1 MQERRKNADEGDR
14 SDGRLVLLTSFI
26 LSVFGGLSAN
36 LEGEGI
42 RGNVIANMGG
52 SPFPSFC
59 HFVLLPVQ
67 PSLTRTQPD
76 K

>member
-26 LSVFGGLSAN
+26 LAVFGN

-42 RGNVIANMGG
+42 RANVIVNMVGRQPL
-52 SPFPSFC
+52 PFLLSFC
-59 HFVLLPVQ
+59 PFARPAQ
-67 PSLTRTQPD
+67 PHSHPD